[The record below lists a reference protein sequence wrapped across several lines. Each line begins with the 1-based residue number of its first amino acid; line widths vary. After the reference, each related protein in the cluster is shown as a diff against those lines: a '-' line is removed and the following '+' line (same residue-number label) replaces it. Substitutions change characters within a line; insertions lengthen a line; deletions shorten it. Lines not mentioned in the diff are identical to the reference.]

1 MFNGCLVLLN
11 GCLVLLNGCLM
22 DVWWMFGGRVTHGN
36 PQRLGPSPW
45 FIPSA
50 VGAQAPI
57 SQPRGLSRS
66 RSRCASRCSNDGS
79 QAMSCW
85 YYLALLGMSCPSHLV
100 VLCCPWCIIYVSLM
114 YPDVL
119 GSVLSCHMMPKFAC
133 RQLATTRYH
142 WYHEF
147 TMIRK
152 WFAIPQISRYQFYI
166 ARLVPMTA
174 VTNVR
179 TTFQAEPSPQAA
191 VHTPQGDVAARDI
204 SWDWRYR
211 MI

>member
-100 VLCCPWCIIYVSLM
+100 VLCCPWCIIDVSLM

-152 WFAIPQISRYQFYI
+152 WFALKS
-166 ARLVPMTA
+166 
-174 VTNVR
+174 
-179 TTFQAEPSPQAA
+179 
-191 VHTPQGDVAARDI
+191 HDI
-204 SWDWRYR
+204 SSISHALCRWQRSQMSAPHFRQNHLHKPQFTRLRAMSRQETSAEIGDIEWYR
-211 MI
+211 

>member
-1 MFNGCLVLLN
+1 MVTPKDWALLRDSSHPRLEPRRRSPNRAGSLAPDLAAPPVAQTTGLRLCLV
-11 GCLVLLNGCLM
+11 GTIWHSLVCH
-22 DVWWMFGGRVTHGN
+22 V
-36 PQRLGPSPW
+36 
-45 FIPSA
+45 
-50 VGAQAPI
+50 QAI
-57 SQPRGLSRS
+57 WLS
-66 RSRCASRCSNDGS
+66 
-79 QAMSCW
+79 
-85 YYLALLGMSCPSHLV
+85 YV
-100 VLCCPWCIIYVSLM
+100 VFDVSLM

-191 VHTPQGDVAARDI
+191 VHTPQGDAAARDI